1 MVQVTEGHQYEYR
14 VTAQNAA
21 GLGKPSDSSHP
32 FAAKPMREA
41 AQLHLDGLSGRR
53 IKVRAGEPINVE
65 IPVSGAPT
73 PTVEWMK
80 ENKKMDD
87 YRVVCD
93 TQDGRTKL
101 YVSASKRTDS
111 GKYQVTAINNHG
123 KASAEL
129 EVVVVD
135 KPGPPT
141 GPLSYTNVS
150 AESITLN
157 WKPPK
162 DDGGSDITGYVIEK
176 AEAGPSQNW
185 RPLPGYCPTTSFTVK
200 TGLEEAKRYVF
211 RVRAENNYGLSEPL
225 EGLTVVAKSPFDP
238 PDAPEQPK
246 ITGYTPNSCSLTWE
260 PPANSGGRPVT
271 GYLVEK
277 RDRGGMWIRVNQ
289 YPIANTNYTVPSL
302 TEGNRYEFRVLAVND
317 AGAGKPSRPT
327 ESIVAG
333 VQKFPP
339 DAPDAPKLDR
349 VTRNSVT
356 LSWKPPHNDGGL
368 RIKGYIVQKKRK
380 GDKDWEDVNV
390 APHSDT
396 TYTVISHW
404 FHNSSSDQIRSDQI
418 RSDQIRSDQINYEF
432 INQTNSTSI
441 TIEIDSIDLTRS
453 V

>member
-1 MVQVTEGHQYEYR
+1 MTEGHQYEYR

-21 GLGKPSDSSHP
+21 GSGKPSDASHP

-41 AQLHLDGLSGRR
+41 AKLHLDGLSGRR

-80 ENKKMDD
+80 ENRKIDD

-93 TQDGRTKL
+93 TQNGRTKL

-111 GKYQVTAINNHG
+111 GKYQITAMNTHG

-129 EVVVVD
+129 DVVVVD

-157 WKPPK
+157 WKAPK
-162 DDGGSDITGYVIEK
+162 DDGGSEITGYVIEK
-176 AEAGPSQNW
+176 AEAGSSQNW
-185 RPLPGYCPTTSFTVK
+185 RPLPGYCPTTTFTVK
-200 TGLEEAKRYVF
+200 SGLEEAKRYVF
-211 RVRAENNYGLSEPL
+211 RVRAENSYGLSEPL
-225 EGLTVVAKSPFDP
+225 EGLAVAAKSPFDP

-246 ITGYTPNSCSLTWE
+246 IAGFTPTSCSLTWE
-260 PPANSGGRPVT
+260 PPANSGGRPIT
-271 GYLVEK
+271 GYLIEK
-277 RDRGGMWIRVNQ
+277 RDRGGMWIRVNN
-289 YPIANTNYTVPSL
+289 YPVANNNYTVPSL

-317 AGAGKPSRPT
+317 AGPGKPSRPT
-327 ESIVAG
+327 DSIVAG
-333 VQKFPP
+333 VQKYAP

-356 LSWKPPHNDGGL
+356 LSWRPPHNDGGL
-368 RIKGYIVQKKRK
+368 RIKGYVIQKKLK
-380 GDKDWEDVNV
+380 SAKDWDDVNG
-390 APHSDT
+390 PLHNDT
-396 TYTVISHW
+396 TYTVSHIS
-404 FHNSSSDQIRSDQI
+404 
-418 RSDQIRSDQINYEF
+418 
-432 INQTNSTSI
+432 SI
-441 TIEIDSIDLTRS
+441 
-453 V
+453 